1 VSPNLDGQLI
11 GGSLSLPRCR
21 DRDGRDLGWGLW
33 HSVQLWCVKR
43 GGTVQR
49 VWLLSMRET

>member
-1 VSPNLDGQLI
+1 MSPNLDGQLI